1 MEIMKITL
9 SPIASSK
16 TTQLSINGEV
26 LTIDSTDYDLS
37 VIPEGGQVEGELPA
51 LGLIK
56 RINEVIEITIEY
68 HYSEDLAISMQSTN
82 ALDYI
87 IEVTSGEVQ
96 SPIQWRPAEQVEEV
110 VYDKDDPM
118 HSATDEER
126 IGV

>member
-1 MEIMKITL
+1 MKITL